1 MSLED
6 FQVLTAAH
14 KSRRRSESFV
24 RYADI
29 IVFALAGLG
38 AVVFALQ
45 GDWVYAGLC
54 VGYIA
59 ALLAMRRLLE
69 PWIVR
74 RRFRMQSLDKSEFA
88 MTADDAG
95 VEILNGSVSSTI
107 GWDGFA
113 RLDRRDG
120 RTILWTP
127 GIAGFAVPDRGFAKP
142 EDAAAFHTLAME
154 KING

>member
-14 KSRRRSESFV
+14 KARRRSESFV

-29 IVFALAGLG
+29 VVFVLAGLG
-38 AVVFALQ
+38 AVVFAAQ
-45 GDWVYAGLC
+45 GNWTYAGLC
-54 VGYIA
+54 VGYVA
-59 ALLAMRRLLE
+59 ALVAMRRLLE

-74 RRFRMQSLDKSEFA
+74 RRFRSQSLDKSEFA
-88 MTADDAG
+88 MTADEAG
-95 VEILNGSVSSTI
+95 VEILNGSVASSI

-113 RLDRRDG
+113 RIDRRDN

-127 GIAGFAVPDRGFAKP
+127 GIAGFAVPDRGFADP
-142 EDAAAFHTLAME
+142 EDAIAFHQLAME
-154 KING
+154 RING